1 MTSIPPDSQP
11 RAGVAHYFMRAEE
24 LFRDKFEI
32 ERLVTATENRI
43 LFLGRDRLLKRRVA
57 LRVHLQPD
65 TRSRAWFESE
75 LQLKSRL
82 DHPSLRTVYSAGY
95 AGDWAYAVSQW
106 IEGESLADSMKRG
119 TRSIPTVLRMAR
131 DLAEAVEYA
140 HSENAII
147 RRIIPTTVMLDRQ
160 HRAVITDLRYAN
172 DVLDVAGGDSEEAL
186 PFIAPEARGNRKGDP
201 SCDIY
206 GIGAILYFATTG
218 QPPALDPADIVPAA
232 EKRDACPAFL
242 DRLILRA
249 LSGHP
254 PNRYLTGAELVD
266 EITSAIGEFDFHN
279 PEAPRG
285 NAGHMADQWEARLRR
300 ALGDDYELLGEIGS
314 GGFGR
319 VYRVR
324 DLHLE
329 REVALK
335 VLHPH
340 LAADPGVVER
350 FQTEA
355 RLAAGLT
362 HPHIVNIYDINER
375 FGFIWYTMVYVRGL
389 NLSNLVRISGPQPCD
404 IVMRLL
410 EEALGALRHA
420 HENKVVHRDLKPEN
434 ILISEV
440 DGSIQIADFG
450 LAVALKGPENFG
462 GASSHSGT
470 PEFAAPEQLLG
481 GQVDARTDL
490 YSLSLVA
497 MFSLL
502 GRPPFTGP
510 TPQAIIAQQTLGN
523 LPDIHREREDVPVA
537 LATILAR
544 AASREPDDRYHSA
557 ADFKNALDQIPQI
570 SRLPRIPWFRKLFS
584 R

>member
-1 MTSIPPDSQP
+1 MTSIPRDSKPQNS
-11 RAGVAHYFMRAEE
+11 VAQYFMRAEE
-24 LFRDKFEI
+24 LLGDRFKI

-43 LFLGRDRLLKRRVA
+43 LFLGRDRLLKRNVA

-95 AGDWAYAVSQW
+95 VGDWAYMISQW
-106 IEGESLADSMKRG
+106 IEGESLADSMQRG
-119 TRSIPTVLRMAR
+119 PRSVPTVLRMVR
-131 DLAEAVEYA
+131 DLAEAIEYA

-160 HRAVITDLRYAN
+160 HRAVITDLRFAN
-172 DVLDVAGGDSEEAL
+172 DVLEVAGSESDEAQ
-186 PFIAPEARGNRKGDP
+186 PFLAPEVRGNKKGDP

-206 GIGAILYFATTG
+206 AIGAVLYFATTG
-218 QPPALDPADIVPAA
+218 EPPALDPGDIVRPR
-232 EKRDACPAFL
+232 EKRAVCPAFL

-249 LSGHP
+249 LSEHP
-254 PNRYLTGAELVD
+254 RDRYLTGSELVD
-266 EITSAIGEFDFHN
+266 EITSCIGEFDFHN
-279 PEAPRG
+279 PEAPKG
-285 NAGHMADQWEARLRR
+285 NTATITHDWEARLRR
-300 ALGDDYELLGEIGS
+300 ALGDDYELLGELGS

-340 LAADPGVVER
+340 LAADPEIVER
-350 FQTEA
+350 FQKEA
-355 RLAAGLT
+355 QLAARLT
-362 HPHIVNIYDINER
+362 HPHIVSIYEINDR
-375 FGFIWYTMVYVRGL
+375 FGFIWYTMFYVRGL
-389 NLSNLVRISGPQPCD
+389 NLSNLVRVSGPQPHD
-404 IVMRLL
+404 LVIKFL
-410 EEALGALRHA
+410 EQALGALQHA
-420 HENKVVHRDLKPEN
+420 HENMVVHRDLKPEN
-434 ILISEV
+434 ILMSET

-450 LAVALKGPENFG
+450 LAMALKDTSNFG
-462 GASSHSGT
+462 GATSRSGT

-502 GRPPFTGP
+502 GRPPFKGP
-510 TPQAIIAQQTLGN
+510 TPQAILAQQAVGT
-523 LPDIHREREDVPVA
+523 LPDIHREREDVPTSLTTV
-537 LATILAR
+537 LAR
-544 AASREPDDRYHSA
+544 AAAYEPDNRYPSA
-557 ADFKNALDQIPQI
+557 ADFSNALRQIQRI
-570 SRLPRIPWFRKLFS
+570 SQPPPRPWFRRIFP